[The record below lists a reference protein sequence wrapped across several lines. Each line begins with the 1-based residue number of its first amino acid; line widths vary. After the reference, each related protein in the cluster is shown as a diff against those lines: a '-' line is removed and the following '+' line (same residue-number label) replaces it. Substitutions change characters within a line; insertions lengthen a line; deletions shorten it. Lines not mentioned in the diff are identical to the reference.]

1 MMKSFT
7 EKSKAA
13 YNKMAADYD
22 NNYEGRFTQPF
33 KEHLF
38 QVITLRDGDTVL
50 DVACGT
56 GSLLRMLASKADIN
70 GFGADLSDE
79 MVRVASKANPPM
91 TFVSAGCEHI
101 PFKAGQF
108 DIITVCC
115 AYHHFPDVQA
125 FAKEA
130 QRLLKPGGGLY
141 IAEIYLPAFCRV
153 VLNPFVPLLP
163 DGDVRLYSVKQIVRN
178 FEPFGFK
185 RVDVQIAENRQILCM
200 EKQV

>member
-1 MMKSFT
+1 MRSFT
-7 EKSKAA
+7 EKSKTA
-13 YNKMAADYD
+13 YNRMAADYD

-33 KEHLF
+33 KEHLL
-38 QVITLRDGDTVL
+38 QVITLRGGDMIL

-56 GSLLRMLASKADIN
+56 GSLLRMLAGKADIH

-79 MVRVASKANPPM
+79 MVRVASKANPQM
-91 TFVSAGCEHI
+91 TFAAAGCEHI

-130 QRLLKPGGGLY
+130 QRLLKPGGRLY
-141 IAEIYLPAFCRV
+141 IAEVYLPAFWRV
-153 VLNPFVPLLP
+153 VLNPFVPLMP
-163 DGDVRLYSVKQIVRN
+163 DGDVRFYSANEIIRN
-178 FEPFGFK
+178 FEPYGLK
-185 RVDVQIAENRQILCM
+185 RVDVQIAENRQIICM
-200 EKQV
+200 EK